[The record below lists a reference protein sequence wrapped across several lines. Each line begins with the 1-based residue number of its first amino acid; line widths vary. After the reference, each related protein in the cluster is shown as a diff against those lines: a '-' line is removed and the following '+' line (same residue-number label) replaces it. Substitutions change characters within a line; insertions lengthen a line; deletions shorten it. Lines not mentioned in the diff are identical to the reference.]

1 MSGANSLKVIVAA
14 VLCLFAVCVGCDS
27 GNHGDSNTPTAK
39 KIFSEPQQLR
49 LADAVAHGSPES
61 ISEAIR
67 LGADIDAPGRSGIQ
81 MLMWAM
87 LAGSVDGFRMLLD
100 HDANLMADH
109 FNPEV
114 MRLGQKKRTV
124 AEYVCVFPDKRFLET
139 MLARGFDPNSI
150 VDPKSGE
157 TVLFY
162 AVFRHDLQAVSKLV
176 DAGANVNVR
185 DSYERGPLALAV
197 SVRDYRIAMHLLS
210 RGGDPL
216 MKDQA
221 GFSVIDS
228 LKRYGSRGVI
238 PEQKPDF
245 DLFVAELVKRGLLTH
260 KDIIEADKPKLVPP
274 GFEDSPPGITVI
286 EHSPDSEAGQA
297 ILELDRLEREANER
311 ARR

>member
-1 MSGANSLKVIVAA
+1 
-14 VLCLFAVCVGCDS
+14 
-27 GNHGDSNTPTAK
+27 
-39 KIFSEPQQLR
+39 
-49 LADAVAHGSPES
+49 
-61 ISEAIR
+61 
-67 LGADIDAPGRSGIQ
+67 